1 MGKSKQP
8 TYSQA
13 LTELEQ
19 IAGEIE
25 AEDVDIDI
33 LADKIKRAAWLIQF
47 CKGRLRSTEEDVKK
61 ALSGMEAAAD
71 DRAEEEGPAVDGPAS
86 Y

>member
-71 DRAEEEGPAVDGPAS
+71 DRAEEEGPADDGPAS